1 MTNALIDVQYF
12 KKQKTSIF
20 SQGVCNQKNRS
31 NWPSNH
37 CRISCGMW
45 SFRIPLHT
53 LSNDMGQKNKKIVTH
68 LNNQLNWRFPII
80 MDLKTTCPY
89 PTQTSCLG
97 AHLGHRPPWS
107 KDIVDGRNPAPV
119 DTGFFTSHVVIA
131 GFLPSTVPK
140 IVQQK
145 APPKG
150 RSMGRKIDTT
160 KSLKAGDWKDLRA
173 TFFFKAGPLILF

>member
-1 MTNALIDVQYF
+1 
-12 KKQKTSIF
+12 
-20 SQGVCNQKNRS
+20 
-31 NWPSNH
+31 
-37 CRISCGMW
+37 
-45 SFRIPLHT
+45 
-53 LSNDMGQKNKKIVTH
+53 
-68 LNNQLNWRFPII
+68 
-80 MDLKTTCPY
+80 MDLKTTCPD
-89 PTQTSCLG
+89 PTQTSCPG

-119 DTGFFTSHVVIA
+119 DRYTGFFTSQVIA

-160 KSLKAGDWKDLRA
+160 KSPKAGDWKDLRA
-173 TFFFKAGPLILF
+173 ILFV